1 MNWLAENALPI
12 WVGGAI
18 ALTMA
23 FIVYFQT
30 RANAALLGMLAVIL
44 VTAGLLLTERYVE
57 TPREAVERSL
67 YELADCVEN
76 NDVAGALA
84 FLSPNLAPNGKELRK
99 DIESLMPQVRIEVA
113 NVVGA
118 PEIEMAED
126 DRRATVKCRGII
138 VAVNRRDGMKGGGDA
153 RLVMEWVREGERW
166 LVHDFLQ
173 DKNWSG
179 GVRSRARGSRGQP
192 GS

>member
-23 FIVYFQT
+23 LIVYWQT
-30 RANAALLGMLAVIL
+30 RANAGLAAMLAVI
-44 VTAGLLLTERYVE
+44 VVAAGLLLAEWYVE

-67 YELADCVEN
+67 YELADRVEN
-76 NDVAGALA
+76 NDVPGALA

-118 PEIEMAED
+118 PEIEMTED
-126 DRRATVKCRGII
+126 DRRATVKCRGIV

-153 RLVMEWVREGERW
+153 RLIMVWVREGERW
-166 LVHDFLQ
+166 LLHDFLQ

-179 GVRSRARGSRGQP
+179 SVRSRGSGSRSTP
-192 GS
+192 